1 MPFCDWL
8 ISLSRMSVDSSVLWP
23 VNPKVFII
31 FKFLFTYLIYF
42 SNKLLYFYIFA
53 VYPSVVVIILL
64 VLKLSCPWPV
74 GAPSREPSRPLHTTQ
89 KSENFLASWN
99 DKVLRAHLVHF
110 LPQTW
115 NITPFSKW
123 AWFLLVL
130 HLSTGLWK
138 FP

>member
-1 MPFCDWL
+1 M
-8 ISLSRMSVDSSVLWP
+8 
-23 VNPKVFII
+23 
-31 FKFLFTYLIYF
+31 
-42 SNKLLYFYIFA
+42 YFYIFA
-53 VYPSVVVIILL
+53 VYQSAVVIILL

-74 GAPSREPSRPLHTTQ
+74 EAPSREPSRPLHTAQ
-89 KSENFLASWN
+89 KSENFLTSWN
-99 DKVLRAHLVHF
+99 DKVLQAHLVHF

-115 NITPFSKW
+115 NITHFPKW